1 MKKILLSLLLPVAI
15 SVSAQQRL
23 FNTYSDSAKLVSA
36 ANEITGSFFMKLKHA
51 DPSYIQTPRAVLNT
65 ETRLI
70 FYLAENNSI
79 NLPLWSQLSP
89 TLKIFFYTLANS
101 DEKEGKKIFGAF
113 FNGFFIARELGHAV
127 QYAKEKGTTN
137 KYKADYFANTLAILF
152 WRESAYSKQLE
163 ICYSYVN
170 SILKTLPDPVPAGEN
185 AEDYFQKNYE
195 QLLQDPQKFLYFQF
209 SQFKTI
215 YEDKS
220 LKGFDSYL
228 NNYLIR

>member
-1 MKKILLSLLLPVAI
+1 MKKVLLLLLLPVAI
-15 SVSAQQRL
+15 SVSAQQKL

-36 ANEITGSFFMKLKHA
+36 ANEITGSFFMKLKQA

-65 ETRLI
+65 DTRLV
-70 FYLAENNSI
+70 FYLAENNTI

-89 TLKIFFYTLANS
+89 TLQSFFYKLANG
-101 DEKEGKKIFGAF
+101 DEAEGKKIFGAF
-113 FNGFFIARELGHAV
+113 FNGYFIARELGHIV
-127 QYAKEKGTTN
+127 QFTKEKGMTN
-137 KYKADYFANTLAILF
+137 KYKAAYFANILAILF

-163 ICYSYVN
+163 KCYNYVN

-185 AEDYFQKNYE
+185 TEDYFQKNYE
-195 QLLQDPQKFLYFQF
+195 KLLQDPQKFEYFQF

-220 LKGFDSYL
+220 LKGFDGYL